1 MSTQAAGYH
10 PWTTYI
16 DAREEARRLGDRRV
30 GTEHLAL
37 ALLTEPDVAS
47 ALGVDVQAGRA
58 ALEAIDREALSAVGF
73 EAPVAPSPP
82 AAERARPPRRPT
94 VRAVLHGR
102 LPLTP
107 AAKSVLRESSAG
119 MRRGHP
125 HPGAK
130 HVLAALLRL
139 ERPDPAA
146 ELFDRLGVD
155 RPDVT

>member
-1 MSTQAAGYH
+1 MNTQTAVYH

-16 DAREEARRLGDRRV
+16 DAREEARRRGDRKV

-37 ALLTEPDVAS
+37 ALLMEPEVES

-58 ALEAIDREALSAVGF
+58 ALEAIDVEALAGIGFDTRLAV
-73 EAPVAPSPP
+73 PTLPDD
-82 AAERARPPRRPT
+82 RPRGPRRPT
-94 VRAVLHGR
+94 VRAVLTGR
-102 LPLTP
+102 LPMTP

-125 HPGAK
+125 HPGPQR
-130 HVLAALLRL
+130 VLASLLRL

-146 ELFDRLGVD
+146 ELFERLGVE
-155 RPDVT
+155 R